1 MTSWNLDNF
10 DNIYATLAQ
19 SAYTGRPIS
28 FPKKSQEKTEKI
40 DFSQDVTYK
49 YKENGKIHKET
60 TQGAS
65 GDGYPDKSDPNASKT
80 ELYLQPDET
89 LHTTKDGHQKG
100 LLT

>member
-1 MTSWNLDNF
+1 MSNWNLDNF
-10 DNIYATLAQ
+10 DNIYASLAE
-19 SAYTGRPIS
+19 SAYTGRPNT
-28 FPKKSQEKTEKI
+28 FAYEKLTPEERAQLDSGESLKF
-40 DFSQDVTYK
+40 DFAKDAKDNKGQL
-49 YKENGKIHKET
+49 

-100 LLT
+100 